1 MEIGRKRT
9 YIEARKQNDDSLE
22 KFVGKQKKGVAKKN

>member
-9 YIEARKQNDDSLE
+9 YIEARNQHENSL
-22 KFVGKQKKGVAKKN
+22 KKVVGKQKKNVAKKN

>member
-9 YIEARKQNDDSLE
+9 YIEAREQNENNLE
-22 KFVGKQKKGVAKKN
+22 MVVGKQKKGAAKKN